1 MNNRIAVLGDKLK
14 RIADAKQLTQT
25 DLWDAAWKDFEQEL
39 LERLLKCGPEDEV
52 ARWKLQMAIEAART
66 VKRTIENAGAGE
78 ASIVKELDIL
88 EGRKASPIV

>member
-1 MNNRIAVLGDKLK
+1 MNNRIAVLSDKLK

-25 DLWDAAWKDFEQEL
+25 DLWDAAWTDFEQEL

-78 ASIVKELDIL
+78 SSIVKELDIL
-88 EGRKASPIV
+88 EGRKASPIA